1 MELIMQKCSVDQ
13 LALLLGLGQ
22 TYVISME
29 FLPRIAEVYLRV
41 SHVVAVANER
51 RLYSQAR
58 A

>member
-1 MELIMQKCSVDQ
+1 MQKCSVDQ
-13 LALLLGLGQ
+13 SALLLGLGQ